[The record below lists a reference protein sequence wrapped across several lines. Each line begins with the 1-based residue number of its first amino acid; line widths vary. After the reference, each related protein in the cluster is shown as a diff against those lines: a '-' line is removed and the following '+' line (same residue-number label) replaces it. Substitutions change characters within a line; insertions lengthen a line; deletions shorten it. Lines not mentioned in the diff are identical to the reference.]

1 MDHPDAMSPASRI
14 IDDNFDRNDTR
25 TSTLC
30 LLLRPHRLAYAVH
43 DTARNKFTVQHTS
56 FLASGE
62 GRDAYLNDLRTA
74 IAQDDLLHLPYQR
87 TVIALGQ
94 GPSVLVP
101 QALHD
106 PNQAGRYL
114 GLQYE
119 LPAHFRLLT
128 EALPEL
134 DAVLE
139 GAMDEDLLNYLH
151 GCFGPS
157 EVHHA
162 DAVLLSGQ
170 WRERPMEGATAYA
183 HIEREAFALTV
194 FQDGTLRY
202 FNRFTI
208 RAKEDFLYFVLLV
221 LGELDLDREQTPLI
235 IQGEAVRE
243 SGLFALAERYL
254 QRVVFGR
261 RPKGLRFNRSI
272 REMPGQFHYTLY
284 NLPLC
289 AS

>member
-1 MDHPDAMSPASRI
+1 MEHPDALSPASRI
-14 IDDNFDRNDTR
+14 IDDKFDRSDTR

-43 DTARNKFTVQHTS
+43 DSTRNKFTVQHTS
-56 FLASGE
+56 FLAAGE
-62 GRDAYLNDLRTA
+62 GRDAYLKDLRTA

-101 QALHD
+101 QALHEAD
-106 PNQAGRYL
+106 QAGRFL
-114 GLQYE
+114 GLQYQ
-119 LPAHFRLLT
+119 LPAHFSLVC
-128 EALPEL
+128 EALDDM

-139 GAMDEDLLNYLH
+139 GALDSDLLNYLH

-157 EVHHA
+157 EIHHA
-162 DAVLLSGQ
+162 DAVLLCGQ
-170 WRERPMEGATAYA
+170 WRERPEEGAVAYA
-183 HIEREAFALTV
+183 HIEREAFAMTV
-194 FQDGTLRY
+194 FVDGTLRY

-208 RAKEDFLYFVLLV
+208 KAKEDFLYFVLLV
-221 LGELDLDREQTPLI
+221 LGELDLDRNQTPLI

-243 SGLFALAERYL
+243 SGLFALADRYL
-254 QRVVFGR
+254 DRVEFGR
-261 RPKGLRFNRSI
+261 RPKGIRFNRNI